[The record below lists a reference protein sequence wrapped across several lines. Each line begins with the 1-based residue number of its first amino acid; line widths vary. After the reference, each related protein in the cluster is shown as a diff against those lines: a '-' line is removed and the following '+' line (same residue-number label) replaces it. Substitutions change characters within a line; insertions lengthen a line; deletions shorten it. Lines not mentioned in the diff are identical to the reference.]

1 MWKFGVSL
9 ENRKSYWKGA
19 LIKVVTY
26 NTEGVCAKELGFE
39 LKDGIVSNVRF
50 TGGCPGNLQAI
61 SALIEGMPAEE
72 VIQKV
77 QGITC
82 GNKTTS
88 CTDQLANALRE
99 KLGK

>member
-1 MWKFGVSL
+1 M
-9 ENRKSYWKGA
+9 A
-19 LIKVVTY
+19 TY
-26 NTEGVCAKELGFE
+26 NTEGVCAKQIDFD
-39 LKDGIVSNVRF
+39 LKNGIVSNVRF
-50 TGGCPGNLQAI
+50 NGGCPGNLQAI

-82 GNKTTS
+82 GTKTTS

-99 KLGK
+99 KLEK